1 MAPQSLY
8 SVFEITLKII
18 QITGCFHLKNIQY
31 QNTKISSSIAL
42 LHSIHIIGSF
52 IACIDSKTYVLATY
66 NSVSIFR
73 FLNFMVFI
81 VLASPTIFITDLFLL
96 PKLKLV
102 FDILTEIDQKY
113 FASKSLYQVQRISIP
128 LISLLNTFVHL
139 VTYYL
144 QLLLNPFGYEV
155 RLIFGI
161 IFRSLLSC
169 WMLTLVV
176 LEMFILYYITIK
188 NRDFLE
194 MVIKAQGVSLGK
206 LRIKEMTAKI
216 CLVVTSVFEY
226 FALNNLMYVT
236 MAFNSTVISIRMV
249 FAPEF
254 SSVLMGHYFFFYP
267 YLVVICILGDFSSD
281 MVSRHS
287 INCNDFCSGERD

>member
-18 QITGCFHLKNIQY
+18 QITGCFHIKNIRN
-31 QNTKISSSIAL
+31 QNTKISSRVRL

-52 IACIDSKTYVLATY
+52 IACLDSKTYVLATY

-73 FLNFMVFI
+73 FLNFVAFI
-81 VLASPTIFITDLFLL
+81 VLASPTILITDLILL

-102 FDILTEIDQKY
+102 FDTLTEIDQKY

-128 LISLLNTFVHL
+128 LFSILNILVHI

-144 QLLLNPFGYEV
+144 QLFLNPFDYEV
-155 RLIFGI
+155 RLIFGV

-176 LEMFILYYITIK
+176 LEMFLLYIITIK

-194 MVIKAQGVSLGK
+194 MAIKGQGVSVGK
-206 LRIKEMTAKI
+206 LRIMEMTANI
-216 CLVVTSVFEY
+216 CLGVTSVFEY

-249 FAPEF
+249 LAPEF
-254 SSVLMGHYFFFYP
+254 ASVLIGHYFFLYP
-267 YLVVICILGDFSSD
+267 YLVVICILSDFLSDRVSS
-281 MVSRHS
+281 
-287 INCNDFCSGERD
+287 IP